1 MLRVKLVRIGK
12 KHAPSFRVIVGS
24 GAKITEVLGKYN
36 PQLDPPLFK
45 VDKERLKYWLNQGAQ
60 LSQTVESLLKGK
72 YKFKPYIV
80 KTETTDESKAP
91 EQAKPG
97 GAPEEPMVEE
107 GQEKSKENNEEA
119 S

>member
-1 MLRVKLVRIGK
+1 MLRVKLVRTGK

-24 GAKITEVLGKYN
+24 GARITEILGKYN
-36 PQLDPPLFK
+36 PQLDPPLFE

-60 LSQTVESLLKGK
+60 LSETVESLLKGK

-80 KTETTDESKAP
+80 KTETTGESEVPKQSKP
-91 EQAKPG
+91 E
-97 GAPEEPMVEE
+97 GAPEELMVKE
-107 GQEKSKENNEEA
+107 GQEKSEDSNEET

>member
-1 MLRVKLVRIGK
+1 MLRVKLVRTGK

-36 PQLDPPLFK
+36 PQLDPPLFE

-60 LSQTVESLLKGK
+60 LSQAVEDLLKGK

-80 KTETTDESKAP
+80 KTETTDESEVPKPEKAS
-91 EQAKPG
+91 
-97 GAPEEPMVEE
+97 EE
-107 GQEKSKENNEEA
+107 NEET